1 MTRTKKNILVFSD
14 WFLPG
19 FKAGGPIRSLAN
31 LVNVLQHQFYIVT
44 SNRDHHTEMPYP
56 GIAYNSWVKFAD
68 NVQVMYLE
76 DSRITADTFQEIMLS
91 QDFDKIYF
99 NSLFSPR
106 FTLTPLRTAK
116 RLGLISKCILAPR
129 GMLKPGALS
138 VKPLKKKVFLMM
150 AKLTGLY
157 RGITWHATSEDEKE
171 SILKHFPDAGE
182 IRMAPNL
189 SDVPKEKTVKPAKNT
204 GELKLVCIARI
215 SPEKGILEAIQSLKA
230 MKVNGEVSCDFYGI
244 QQNAG
249 YLETCRSLAE
259 SISNIRIHFRGE
271 IVPADIPVKL
281 KQYHFLFMPTLGENF
296 GHAIAEALNHATPVI
311 ISNLTPWRG
320 LEEKQA
326 GWDIPLQ
333 PDSFARILEK
343 CLAMPNNEYQLLCEG
358 AYLHGRSVALDMGG
372 IEASYQVFEP

>member
-44 SNRDHHTEMPYP
+44 SNKDHHTSTPYP
-56 GIAYNSWVKFAD
+56 GIPYNTWVKFAD

-76 DSRITADTFQEIMLS
+76 DAHIT
-91 QDFDKIYF
+91 QDVMREVIGAQPFDKIYF

-106 FTLTPLRTAK
+106 FTLMPLRVVK
-116 RLGLISKCILAPR
+116 QMGLVSRCVLAPR

-138 VKPLKKKVFLMM
+138 VKPLKKKIFLMM

-157 RGITWHATSEDEKE
+157 RGIIWHATSEDERN
-171 SILKHFPDAGE
+171 SILKHFPNTGE
-182 IRMAPNL
+182 IRIAPNL
-189 SDVPKEKTVKPAKNT
+189 SDVPKEKTLKPAKNS

-230 MKVNGEVSCDFYGI
+230 IKQKGEISCDFYGI
-244 QQNAG
+244 QQNQK
-249 YLETCRSLAE
+249 YLETCMALAE
-259 SISNIRIHFRGE
+259 SASDVRIHFRGE
-271 IVPADIPVKL
+271 IVPTDIPSKL

-296 GHAIAEALNHATPVI
+296 GHAIAEALNHCTPVI
-311 ISNLTPWRG
+311 ISDLTPWRG
-320 LEEKQA
+320 LEEKKA
-326 GWDIPLQ
+326 GWDLPLN
-333 PDSFARILEK
+333 PETFARTLEK
-343 CLAMPNNEYQLLCEG
+343 CLSMGNAEYQLWCEG
-358 AYLHGRSVALDMGG
+358 AYIHGRSVALDMGG
-372 IEASYQVFEP
+372 IEASYQIFE